1 MRRSPACRARDRV
14 GGIAVS
20 PLGLERQGRKG
31 ARAILTEVLIIL
43 ALVLANGLFAGSEI
57 ALVALRKSRLQELV
71 ESGRSGAKAALL
83 LKERPERFLAT
94 VQIGITVVGATAA
107 AFGGASI
114 AVRLEPLLG
123 TVGWLAP
130 HAEEVALGLVIALVS
145 YLSIVVGELVPKS
158 LALRA
163 AEKYSLLV
171 GRPLLAL
178 SWLARPLVAFLTA
191 SSNIVLRPFGDRT
204 NFTETRHSAE
214 ELQQLVEEAME
225 AGTVHPRAGEIAAR
239 ALEFPELTAA
249 DVMVPRPEVV
259 LVPRHAPWDDVRRI
273 LLEHT
278 HSRMP
283 VYEDRIDNVVGYVAV
298 KDLLALAWEQK
309 LILLEDVMRPPYFV
323 PESQRAVDLLQNMR
337 SRRIPFAIVVDEQGG
352 MSGIVTIEDLLEEL
366 VGEMFSE
373 HAEQVPQLV
382 RRQPDGSAIVSGVA
396 PIREVNRELDIELA
410 DEGDWTTVAGLCLAL
425 AGHIPSQGET
435 IKLPNGLLLEV
446 VDASPRRVRAV
457 RIHLKQD
464 AALVEPPEERT

>member
-1 MRRSPACRARDRV
+1 M
-14 GGIAVS
+14 
-20 PLGLERQGRKG
+20 
-31 ARAILTEVLIIL
+31 
-43 ALVLANGLFAGSEI
+43 
-57 ALVALRKSRLQELV
+57 
-71 ESGRSGAKAALL
+71 ESGRSGARAALF
-83 LKERPERFLAT
+83 LKEKPERFLAT
-94 VQIGITVVGATAA
+94 VQVGITVVSATAA

-114 AVRLEPLLG
+114 AARLEP
-123 TVGWLAP
+123 VLAEVSWIGV
-130 HAEEVALGLVIALVS
+130 HAGQVALGLVIALVS
-145 YLSIVVGELVPKS
+145 YLSIVIGELVPKS

-163 AEKYSLLV
+163 AERYSILI

-191 SSNIVLRPFGDRT
+191 SSNLVLRPFGDRT

-225 AGTVHPRAGEIAAR
+225 AGTIHPRAGEIAAR

-249 DVMVPRPEVV
+249 DVMIPRQEVV

-283 VYEDRIDNVVGYVAV
+283 VFEDRIDNVVGYVSV

-309 LILLEDVMRPPYFV
+309 LIVLEDVMRPPYFV

-396 PIREVNRELDIELA
+396 PIREVNRELDIELP
-410 DEGDWTTVAGLCLAL
+410 DGGDWTTVAGLCLAL

-435 IKLPNGLLLEV
+435 IKLPNGLVLEV

-457 RIHLKQD
+457 RIRTGHG
-464 AALVEPPEERT
+464 VPGIEPPDASA